1 MAQIRAAAFKS
12 FLIGSEMTEI
22 LYCPKNN
29 ELLLFTGCYEL
40 DVQTKTMILYLQ
52 TRRKRMVTVAASEL
66 VHIGWL

>member
-1 MAQIRAAAFKS
+1 
-12 FLIGSEMTEI
+12 MTEI

-40 DVQTKTMILYLQ
+40 DMQAKTMILYLQ
-52 TRRKRMVTVAASEL
+52 TRRKRMRVMAASEL

>member
-1 MAQIRAAAFKS
+1 
-12 FLIGSEMTEI
+12 MTEI

-40 DVQTKTMILYLQ
+40 DMQYNTMVLYLQ

>member
-1 MAQIRAAAFKS
+1 MI
-12 FLIGSEMTEI
+12 IGKRMTEI

-29 ELLLFTGCYEL
+29 ELLLFTGAFEL

-52 TRRKRMVTVAASEL
+52 TSRKRMRRGEASEL

>member
-1 MAQIRAAAFKS
+1 MI
-12 FLIGSEMTEI
+12 EI

-40 DVQTKTMILYLQ
+40 DMQNNTMVLYLQ
-52 TRRKRMVTVAASEL
+52 ARRKRMVTVAASEL

>member
-1 MAQIRAAAFKS
+1 
-12 FLIGSEMTEI
+12 MTEI

-29 ELLLFTGCYEL
+29 EFLLFTGCYEL
-40 DVQTKTMILYLQ
+40 DTKKKTMVLFLQ